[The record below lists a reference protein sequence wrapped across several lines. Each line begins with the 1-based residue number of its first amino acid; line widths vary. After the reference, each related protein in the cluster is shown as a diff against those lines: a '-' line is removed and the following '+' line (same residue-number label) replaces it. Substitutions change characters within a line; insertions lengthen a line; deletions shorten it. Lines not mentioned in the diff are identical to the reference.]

1 MNNTIELLISLM
13 QQAAELADELS
24 EEEMAMILRVFN
36 DAIKLIQEQGI
47 AQEQAP
53 ITEVAQP
60 GNIPS
65 SPYPSSNING
75 FQYDP
80 QSGKLLV
87 KFMGKDT
94 ADSGPTYSYEGV
106 PEYIFDIFRRG
117 AVGPKTTG
125 KNKYHAW
132 FKGKTPSH
140 GAAMA
145 ALIKAG
151 GFPYQRVS

>member
-1 MNNTIELLISLM
+1 MNEEKELLKQLLKQVLENADIFTVE
-13 QQAAELADELS
+13 ELIEITKIFKRAVELI
-24 EEEMAMILRVFN
+24 E
-36 DAIKLIQEQGI
+36 EQGMS
-47 AQEQAP
+47 QEQAP
-53 ITEVAQP
+53 ITEIAQP
-60 GNIPS
+60 SNIPS

-151 GFPYQRVS
+151 GFPYQRLS